1 MQGALVAALAFPLLL
16 TTACHSRA
24 DLEQQTGFAK
34 QLDSQLYL
42 RADGQKELRRE
53 VQYWAGS
60 RNLKKVTVFFSAGG
74 KQISVYRAD
83 GSIRLLTEWYPEPA
97 LTVAPPPEPAP
108 TPAVF
113 SGSQVGISP
122 GIQTSGTT
130 STPAPAAAPSPTAA
144 GKPGTTGNTTV
155 VAPVESAQSAKD
167 AQSTAGT
174 AKIYDPPAKF
184 GKVKRSI
191 EYGDDGKTV
200 VKASFFREDGSLSAY
215 GRSLPGSDFA
225 LDDYLKDGRTLAR
238 QQVFQKDGDL
248 FFMRVV
254 VGAPSNT
261 VETTLPDNRTQTST
275 FGADGIRVSRS
286 TKPQYGDSE
295 DVEFFKTDGKS
306 LKYIVYRGWK
316 IEALYFKADGTV
328 DYFRSFDSDGSM
340 TITKYRDNAGK
351 VRPVSVDGAS
361 PSEAYRQYWQAKKD
375 AKNNVTYEF
384 TKLEEIGADGH
395 VARRLTFSAGKLTRV
410 EYLRADGAFLK
421 IVTIR
426 SDQTVE
432 KIETYTYPPNGGET
446 VIDSKD
452 VAPGAAM
459 RESYDGK
466 LLERAPF
473 EDVRPLV
480 GPPATPSWYGYE
492 GYGY

>member
-1 MQGALVAALAFPLLL
+1 MTGSSRHFPL
-16 TTACHSRA
+16 APCHVGEHCRQDQQAEDGAQPVGGDIQEYQSRSDAGEEDRGERRA
-24 DLEQQTGFAK
+24 DH
-34 QLDSQLYL
+34 
-42 RADGQKELRRE
+42 RAG
-53 VQYWAGS
+53 
-60 RNLKKVTVFFSAGG
+60 
-74 KQISVYRAD
+74 
-83 GSIRLLTEWYPEPA
+83 P
-97 LTVAPPPEPAP
+97 
-108 TPAVF
+108 
-113 SGSQVGISP
+113 
-122 GIQTSGTT
+122 
-130 STPAPAAAPSPTAA
+130 
-144 GKPGTTGNTTV
+144 
-155 VAPVESAQSAKD
+155 AKD
-167 AQSTAGT
+167 GHAADDRG
-174 AKIYDPPAKF
+174 
-184 GKVKRSI
+184 
-191 EYGDDGKTV
+191 GDDGE
-200 VKASFFREDGSLSAY
+200 FEI
-215 GRSLPGSDFA
+215 GRHRR
-225 LDDYLKDGRTLAR
+225 LDDLQLRCKEKRR
-238 QQVFQKDGDL
+238 
-248 FFMRVV
+248 
-254 VGAPSNT
+254 
-261 VETTLPDNRTQTST
+261 
-275 FGADGIRVSRS
+275 
-286 TKPQYGDSE
+286 
-295 DVEFFKTDGKS
+295 
-306 LKYIVYRGWK
+306 
-316 IEALYFKADGTV
+316 
-328 DYFRSFDSDGSM
+328 
-340 TITKYRDNAGK
+340 NAGK